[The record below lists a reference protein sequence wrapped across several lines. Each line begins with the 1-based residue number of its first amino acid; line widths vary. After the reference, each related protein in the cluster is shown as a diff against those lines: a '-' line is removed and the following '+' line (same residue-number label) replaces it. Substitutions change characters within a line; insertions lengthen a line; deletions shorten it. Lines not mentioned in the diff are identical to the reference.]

1 MHKFQRK
8 TGGSRVAHDM
18 FKASKTYVRN
28 TAGMERH
35 FRWRFEAFHSKSVPL
50 MPHTL
55 LGFLSPLVIVVVV
68 LVVSL
73 ARIVLPDIV
82 AFRGV
87 VTWAFQRG
95 QCQLQPQVM
104 WTSVTTFGNQG
115 SAMPTAR

>member
-1 MHKFQRK
+1 ML
-8 TGGSRVAHDM
+8 
-18 FKASKTYVRN
+18 KASKTYIEN

-35 FRWRFEAFHSKSVPL
+35 FQMGGARPSAAKGHVPL

-55 LGFLSPLVIVVVV
+55 LGFLFPLVIVVVV

-73 ARIVLPDIV
+73 ARIVLPNIV
-82 AFRGV
+82 ALCGV
-87 VTWAFQRG
+87 VTWAIQRG

-104 WTSVTTFGNQG
+104 GTSVTTGNQG